1 MLLMLSKPRPTASE
15 RAWTSLSQIV
25 TSALTVAD
33 DVVMWPF
40 RRLENRRTLDAL
52 AAMSDHDLQDI
63 GVTRSDLR
71 DSLALPTTCDVG
83 AFLAD
88 RRAIRRHYG

>member
-15 RAWTSLSQIV
+15 RAWTFLSHLT
-25 TSALTVAD
+25 TSVLTVAD
-33 DVVMWPF
+33 EVVMWPF
-40 RRLENRRTLDAL
+40 RRLENRRILDSL

-71 DSLALPTTCDVG
+71 DSLAQPAGSDVG

-88 RRAIRRHYG
+88 RRAVRRHYG